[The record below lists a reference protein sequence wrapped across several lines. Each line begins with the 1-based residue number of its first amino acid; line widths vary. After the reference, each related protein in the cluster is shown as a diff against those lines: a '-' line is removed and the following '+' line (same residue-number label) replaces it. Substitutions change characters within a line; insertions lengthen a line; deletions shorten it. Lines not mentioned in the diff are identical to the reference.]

1 MNILLIEDD
10 KLTLNLLQYCIER
23 LGHKAFLAED
33 GEEAI
38 KMIAKE
44 DFDLL
49 ICDIMMPGI
58 SGLSLVSVLRTVHL
72 CTMPIIMMSTLNNKP
87 LLDAAFEAGAN
98 DFIAK
103 PFSMEE
109 LSAKLKKYDNTLKHG

>member
-1 MNILLIEDD
+1 MNILIIEDD
-10 KLTLNLLQYCIER
+10 KLTLNLLQYCIEK

-38 KMIAKE
+38 KRISEE

-72 CTMPIIMMSTLNNKP
+72 CNTPIIMMSSINNKP

-103 PFSMEE
+103 PFSMDD
-109 LSAKLKKYDNTLKHG
+109 LSQKLSKFDKAA

>member
-10 KLTLNLLQYCIER
+10 KLTLNLLQYCIEK

-38 KMIAKE
+38 KMITDK

-72 CTMPIIMMSTLNNKP
+72 CTMPIIMMSSISNKP

-103 PFSMEE
+103 PFSMED
-109 LSAKLKKYDNTLKHG
+109 LSEKLKKYDKAEQQK